1 LRVKKIPLFKMK
13 SLILISV
20 ILAGIGF
27 TACKTTPTPSASV
40 PPPKQEKPE
49 TKETRPS
56 TPSESTESA
65 QPGAQEKSK
74 TSQKTSPEAS
84 ESQPQ
89 DAKPTSQKD
98 QTASAGA
105 AQTRTENT
113 ESTESTKH
121 GIQKKSETSQTT
133 SPEASESQ
141 PQDAKP
147 TSQNDQI
154 ASVGETQ
161 TRPGK
166 ADQKSS
172 ESRTTG
178 PQTTQSKLEK
188 ARDDLRVSQA
198 TEKRIAAELEKLKQS
213 GNASAE
219 DIRNYEAYHERV
231 QAMVAE
237 NRKIVEKMEA
247 AQARHSAAPKGSQA
261 ATSGESEKRSDP
273 SIPEEQTQD
282 QVAALDRELSAS
294 LGEFD
299 AMLLKEMET
308 IETES
313 AAKMRDLAQEAAAAA
328 KRLKEKGVDLGSD
341 GSESTD
347 GESKQGEEGQKGKA
361 GEKDVSGKEKGS
373 QTKQGSDD
381 DAVAT
386 RDQSKG
392 GGSGDRG
399 SRYSK
404 EDDDIVARQL
414 REAAENETDPELK
427 EKLWKE
433 YEDYRRNTQ

>member
-1 LRVKKIPLFKMK
+1 MK

-27 TACKTTPTPSASV
+27 AACKTTPTPSASV
-40 PPPKQEKPE
+40 PPPKQEKSE
-49 TKETRPS
+49 TTETQPS
-56 TPSESTESA
+56 APSESTESA
-65 QPGAQEKSK
+65 QPGSQKKSE

-84 ESQPQ
+84 GSQPQ

-98 QTASAGA
+98 QTAS
-105 AQTRTENT
+105 
-113 ESTESTKH
+113 
-121 GIQKKSETSQTT
+121 
-133 SPEASESQ
+133 
-141 PQDAKP
+141 
-147 TSQNDQI
+147 
-154 ASVGETQ
+154 VGETQ

-166 ADQKSS
+166 ADQKIG
-172 ESRTTG
+172 ETG
-178 PQTTQSKLEK
+178 AARPQTTQSKLEK

-247 AQARHSAAPKGSQA
+247 AQARHSAAPKGSQT
-261 ATSGESEKRSDP
+261 ATSGDTEMGSDP

>member
-1 LRVKKIPLFKMK
+1 MK

-27 TACKTTPTPSASV
+27 AACKTTPTPSASV
-40 PPPKQEKPE
+40 PPPTQKKPE
-49 TKETRPS
+49 TTETRPS

-65 QPGAQEKSK
+65 QSGAQKKSE
-74 TSQKTSPEAS
+74 TSQKTSPQASESQAQDAKQASQKDQIASEGTAQTRPENTESTASTQPGTQKKSETSQATSSEAS

-89 DAKPTSQKD
+89 DAT
-98 QTASAGA
+98 
-105 AQTRTENT
+105 
-113 ESTESTKH
+113 
-121 GIQKKSETSQTT
+121 
-133 SPEASESQ
+133 
-141 PQDAKP
+141 P

-172 ESRTTG
+172 QRRATG

-188 ARDDLRVSQA
+188 ARDDLRVSEA

-213 GNASAE
+213 GNASPE
-219 DIRNYEAYHERV
+219 DIRNYEAYHDRV
-231 QAMVAE
+231 QAMVTE

-247 AQARHSAAPKGSQA
+247 AQARHSSAPKGSQTA
-261 ATSGESEKRSDP
+261 ISGESEMGADP
-273 SIPEEQTQD
+273 SIPEELTQD
-282 QVAALDRELSAS
+282 QVAALDRQLSAS

-299 AMLLKEMET
+299 AMLLKEMES

-313 AAKMRDLAQEAAAAA
+313 SEKMRDLAQEAAAAA

-341 GSESTD
+341 ESESTD
-347 GESKQGEEGQKGKA
+347 DASAQGEQGEEGQQGKA
-361 GEKDVSGKEKGS
+361 GEKDASRTEKGP
-373 QTKQGSDD
+373 QTEQGDD
-381 DAVAT
+381 DAVAS
-386 RDQSKG
+386 RDQST
-392 GGSGDRG
+392 GSGSGPTGKRG